1 MKANTRYEFVTLDA
15 IAHKYLFNKLCFRST
30 KFFLMHLENRQK
42 VELDRNM
49 KEFKEFVYS
58 HYGQGGI
65 EDIGATKEQ
74 IDLATIKVIEYCL
87 EAGESDIQGVFSSD
101 LNLIKDIL
109 LNDFDLNC

>member
-1 MKANTRYEFVTLDA
+1 
-15 IAHKYLFNKLCFRST
+15 
-30 KFFLMHLENRQK
+30 MHLEKRRK
-42 VELDRNM
+42 IELDRNM
-49 KEFKEFVYS
+49 KEFKEYVYS
-58 HYGQGGI
+58 YYGKGGI
-65 EDIGATKEQ
+65 ENIGATKEQ

>member
-1 MKANTRYEFVTLDA
+1 MFDTISMN
-15 IAHKYLFNKLCFRST
+15 
-30 KFFLMHLENRQK
+30 LEQEQK
-42 VELDRNM
+42 VELYWNM
-49 KEFKEFVYS
+49 KEFKEYVYS
-58 HYGQGGI
+58 YYGKGGI

-101 LNLIKDIL
+101 LNLIRDIL

>member
-1 MKANTRYEFVTLDA
+1 MN
-15 IAHKYLFNKLCFRST
+15 
-30 KFFLMHLENRQK
+30 LEKVQN
-42 VELDRNM
+42 VELDWNI
-49 KEFKEFVYS
+49 KEFKEYVYT
-58 HYGQGGI
+58 HFGKGGI

-109 LNDFDLNC
+109 LKDFDLSC

>member
-1 MKANTRYEFVTLDA
+1 
-15 IAHKYLFNKLCFRST
+15 
-30 KFFLMHLENRQK
+30 MHSEKRQK
-42 VELDRNM
+42 IELDRNM
-49 KEFKEFVYS
+49 KEFKEYVYS
-58 HYGQGGI
+58 YFGKGGI

-109 LNDFDLNC
+109 LKDFDLNS

>member
-1 MKANTRYEFVTLDA
+1 
-15 IAHKYLFNKLCFRST
+15 
-30 KFFLMHLENRQK
+30 MHLEKNPK
-42 VELDRNM
+42 VELDCNM
-49 KEFKEFVYS
+49 KEFKEYVYS
-58 HYGQGGI
+58 HFGKGGI

-109 LNDFDLNC
+109 LNDFDLDC

>member
-1 MKANTRYEFVTLDA
+1 
-15 IAHKYLFNKLCFRST
+15 
-30 KFFLMHLENRQK
+30 MHLEKHLK
-42 VELDRNM
+42 VELDWNM
-49 KEFKEFVYS
+49 KEFKEYVYA
-58 HYGQGGI
+58 HFGKGGI

-109 LNDFDLNC
+109 LNDFDLSR

>member
-1 MKANTRYEFVTLDA
+1 
-15 IAHKYLFNKLCFRST
+15 
-30 KFFLMHLENRQK
+30 MHSEKRQK

-49 KEFKEFVYS
+49 KEFKEYVYS
-58 HYGQGGI
+58 YYGKGGI

-109 LNDFDLNC
+109 LNDFKLKC

>member
-1 MKANTRYEFVTLDA
+1 
-15 IAHKYLFNKLCFRST
+15 
-30 KFFLMHLENRQK
+30 MHFEKRQK
-42 VELDRNM
+42 IELDWNM
-49 KEFKEFVYS
+49 KEFKEYVYS
-58 HYGQGGI
+58 HYGKGGI

-74 IDLATIKVIEYCL
+74 IDLATMKVIEYCL

>member
-1 MKANTRYEFVTLDA
+1 
-15 IAHKYLFNKLCFRST
+15 
-30 KFFLMHLENRQK
+30 MHLEKRQK
-42 VELDRNM
+42 IELDWNM
-49 KEFKEFVYS
+49 KEFKEYVYS
-58 HYGQGGI
+58 YYGKGGI

-101 LNLIKDIL
+101 LNLIRDIL

>member
-1 MKANTRYEFVTLDA
+1 
-15 IAHKYLFNKLCFRST
+15 
-30 KFFLMHLENRQK
+30 MHPEKRQK
-42 VELDRNM
+42 IELDWNM
-49 KEFKEFVYS
+49 KEFKEYVYS
-58 HYGQGGI
+58 YYGKGGI

-101 LNLIKDIL
+101 LNLIRDIL